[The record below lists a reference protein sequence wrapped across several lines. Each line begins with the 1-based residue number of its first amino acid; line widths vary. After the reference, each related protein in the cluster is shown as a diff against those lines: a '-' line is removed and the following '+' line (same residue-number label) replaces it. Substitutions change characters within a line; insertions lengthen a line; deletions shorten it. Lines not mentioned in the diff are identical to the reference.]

1 MISCMICLDLPI
13 TSDMTSR
20 TLLTILLIAVI
31 GYLLYLRVQR
41 ESVEL
46 VGVPAPSFS
55 LPSKGG
61 MIGLD
66 EYRGKVVLLNFW
78 ASWCPPCV
86 SEMPSLERL
95 HRQMQG
101 KDFQILAVS
110 EDEGGWAPIDR
121 FLKRLPVTM
130 TILLDGRGD
139 AAALYG
145 TNELPETYLID
156 KKGVII
162 KKYRGPRNWMDE
174 KIVSEILGYVQG
186 AEVPVSPDGGR
197 Q

>member
-1 MISCMICLDLPI
+1 
-13 TSDMTSR
+13 MTSR

-46 VGVPAPSFS
+46 VGVQAPSFS
-55 LPSKGG
+55 LPSRDG
-61 MIGLD
+61 MDGL
-66 EYRGKVVLLNFW
+66 EKYRGKAVLLNFW
-78 ASWCPPCV
+78 ATWCPPCV
-86 SEMPSLERL
+86 VEMPSLERL
-95 HRQMQG
+95 NQQMRG

-121 FLKRLPVTM
+121 FLKRLPLTM

-145 TNELPETYLID
+145 TNSLPESFLID
-156 KKGVII
+156 KKGII
-162 KKYRGPRNWMDE
+162 VKKYQGPRNWMDE

-186 AEVPVSPDGGR
+186 TVMPVFPDGGG

>member
-1 MISCMICLDLPI
+1 
-13 TSDMTSR
+13 MTSR

-31 GYLLYLRVQR
+31 SYLLYLRVER
-41 ESVEL
+41 KAVEL
-46 VGVPAPSFS
+46 VGVQAPIFS
-55 LPSKGG
+55 LPSRDGVD
-61 MIGLD
+61 GL
-66 EYRGKVVLLNFW
+66 EKYRGKVVLLNFW

-95 HRQMQG
+95 HRLMQG

-121 FLKRLPVTM
+121 FLKGLPVTM
-130 TILLDGRGD
+130 TILLDDRGD

-145 TNELPETYLID
+145 SNELPETYLID
-156 KKGVII
+156 KKGVIV
-162 KKYRGPRNWMDE
+162 KKYRGPRNWVDE

-186 AEVPVSPDGGR
+186 AEMPVSPDGDGR
-197 Q
+197 